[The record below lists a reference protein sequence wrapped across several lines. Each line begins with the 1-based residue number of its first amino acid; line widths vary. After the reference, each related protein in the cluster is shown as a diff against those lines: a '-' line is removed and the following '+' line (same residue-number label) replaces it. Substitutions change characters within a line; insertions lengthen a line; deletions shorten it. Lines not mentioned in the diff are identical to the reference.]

1 MRDAFEMLFVI
12 VAICGGFMAIVLSV
26 LYGVDR
32 YDCAAFEQ
40 ATGVE
45 TKYEFGCYAKQNGKW
60 VPKEYVFGKKIK
72 AEVSG
77 GSE

>member
-1 MRDAFEMLFVI
+1 MREAIEMMFGV
-12 VAICGGFMAIVLSV
+12 VAIVGGVMTIVFALI
-26 LYGVDR
+26 YGFDR
-32 YDCAAFEQ
+32 YDCAAFER

-60 VPKEYVFGKKIK
+60 VPKEYVFGKKVK

-77 GSE
+77 GAE